1 MANKGIHM
9 TLMMGPIIPLPAPA
23 VVMDALESIEIKTA
37 AGSTEDDSDSASSNS
52 TPTRSS
58 SGFKM
63 TLQCD
68 SRSTLNRIF
77 VILGAQSVSPA
88 LPALRI
94 LVVVTINGTAQPVFD
109 GVLTNVQMQPSLRGS
124 AGNIIVFGEDLTRVM
139 DGIDWSGLPFP
150 AMPIEAR
157 VALICAKYAPFGILP
172 LVIPTIFFDAPIP
185 IEEIP
190 AQQGTDLEYIE
201 EMAGEVGYV
210 FYIEPGPVAGTNIA
224 YFGPEIKVGVPQP
237 ALNVDMDAL
246 TNVESIDF
254 KFDPEKGVLPIVYI
268 QNKLTRA
275 PIPIPVPDINPL
287 QPPLGLLP
295 TPIAN
300 VRNLKYTAKLKP
312 LKALER
318 GVVVASR
325 TQDAVSA
332 EGTLN
337 VLRYGR
343 PLKARQLVGVRGA
356 GFAYDGL
363 YYVQSVTSTLKHG
376 EFKQSFKLTRNGL
389 ISTVPRVVP

>member
-9 TLMMGPIIPLPAPA
+9 TLMMGPIVPIPAPA
-23 VVMDALESIEIKTA
+23 VVMDALESVEITTA
-37 AGSTEDDSDSASSNS
+37 AGSV
-52 TPTRSS
+52 
-58 SGFKM
+58 SGFQMK
-63 TLQCD
+63 LQCD

-77 VILGAQSVSPA
+77 IIFGAQSVTPV

-94 LVVVTINGTAQPVFD
+94 LLVVTTNGTAQPVFD
-109 GVLTNVQMQPSLRGS
+109 GVLTNVQMHPSLRGS
-124 AGNIIVFGEDLTRVM
+124 AGTITVTGEDLTRVM

-172 LVIPTIFFDAPIP
+172 LVVPTIFFDAPIP

-190 AQQGTDLEYIE
+190 AQEGTDLDYLQQL
-201 EMAGEVGYV
+201 ATEVGYE
-210 FYIEPGPVAGTNIA
+210 FYIEPGPVPGTNIA

-254 KFDPEKGVLPIVYI
+254 SFDPKKGVLPVVFI
-268 QNKLTRA
+268 QNKLTRV
-275 PIPIPVPDINPL
+275 PIPIPVPDLNPL

-300 VRNLKYTAKLKP
+300 VKVLKDTAKLSP
-312 LKALER
+312 LKALEA
-318 GVVVASR
+318 GVAEAARS
-325 TQDAVSA
+325 QDAVTAKGS
-332 EGTLN
+332 LN

-356 GFAYDGL
+356 GIAYDGL
-363 YYVQSVTSTLKHG
+363 YYVQKLTSTLKRG
-376 EFKQSFKLTRNGL
+376 EFKQQFELTRNGL
-389 ISTVPRVVP
+389 VSTVPRVLP